1 MSSPEGEGFLP
12 TCETVNIMAQSMQII
27 IGIIFLI
34 VVFIATRYGIF
45 LRIKAACNTV
55 IKDLERRGAFG
66 AASAVELPY
75 AKRNYFQIGLRD
87 FRPKAI
93 QSLLEGGV
101 VGKTANERYY
111 LKVRPTDL
119 HLN

>member
-1 MSSPEGEGFLP
+1 
-12 TCETVNIMAQSMQII
+12 MQII
-27 IGIIFLI
+27 IGIILLV

-45 LRIKAACNTV
+45 LRIKSAGNAV
-55 IKDLERRGAFG
+55 IKDLERRNAFD

-87 FRPKAI
+87 FRPKAV

-101 VGKTANERYY
+101 VGKTADERFY
-111 LKVRPTDL
+111 LKMRPADL
-119 HLN
+119 NIQ